1 MVYLLYNR
9 GIKATVWLG
18 KEGNLYV
25 IQRKRLP
32 ANIIY
37 RQFFRINCQRA
48 ESTGKILSKSFC

>member
-9 GIKATVWLG
+9 DIQATVWLG

-32 ANIIY
+32 ANVID
-37 RQFFRINCQRA
+37 R
-48 ESTGKILSKSFC
+48 

>member
-9 GIKATVWLG
+9 DILK

-25 IQRKRLP
+25 IQRKHLP

-37 RQFFRINCQRA
+37 R
-48 ESTGKILSKSFC
+48 

>member
-9 GIKATVWLG
+9 DIKATVWLG

-32 ANIIY
+32 ANVFY
-37 RQFFRINCQRA
+37 R
-48 ESTGKILSKSFC
+48 